1 MASKPTPTPPVT
13 ELFRMPDQDD
23 LLGESGITG
32 GTAQP
37 ISPSEPYLL
46 PSIPPPT
53 AEQPQPTPPVTGLF
67 YMPTQDDLPDSDGE
81 IVENFQEHPQS
92 ILLTTSIRP
101 WLEQLHPDGKF
112 IIGQNNGIYWDL
124 TTARSDTPV
133 RGAIA
138 PDWFY
143 IPNVPQDYDQRPRRS
158 YVLWHDRTL
167 PLIVLEFVSRG
178 KGRKERSRTP
188 FKGKMWIYEN
198 IGVRYYG
205 IFDVRRATLD
215 VYMLEDGAYTPLLP
229 NAHDRY
235 PIPEM
240 QVELGLWRGSYLS
253 KDVIWLRWWALA
265 GEMLPTGEERAEQ
278 EAARAA
284 AERERAE
291 QEAAHAK
298 REYERAER
306 LAARLREAGIDP
318 DA

>member
-1 MASKPTPTPPVT
+1 MPDQDELSGGSGFTGGIALPPSPPEPHAPPSAPHPASEQPLPTPPV
-13 ELFRMPDQDD
+13 
-23 LLGESGITG
+23 S
-32 GTAQP
+32 
-37 ISPSEPYLL
+37 
-46 PSIPPPT
+46 
-53 AEQPQPTPPVTGLF
+53 GLF

-112 IIGQNNGIYWDL
+112 MIGQNSGIYWDL

-143 IPNVPQDYDQRPRRS
+143 VPNVPQDYNKQPRRS

-167 PLIVLEFVSRG
+167 PLIVLEFISRG
-178 KGRKERSRTP
+178 TGRKERSRTP
-188 FKGKMWIYEN
+188 LKGKLWVYEN

-205 IFDVRRATLD
+205 IFDARRAILD
-215 VYMLEDGAYTPLLP
+215 VYILEGDEYIPMLP
-229 NAHDRY
+229 NEQGHY

-253 KDVIWLRWWALA
+253 KDVMWLRWWELDGA
-265 GEMLPTGEERAEQ
+265 MLPTGEERAEQ

-291 QEAAHAK
+291 QEAARAE

-306 LAARLREAGIDP
+306 LATLLREAGIDP

>member
-1 MASKPTPTPPVT
+1 
-13 ELFRMPDQDD
+13 
-23 LLGESGITG
+23 
-32 GTAQP
+32 
-37 ISPSEPYLL
+37 
-46 PSIPPPT
+46 
-53 AEQPQPTPPVTGLF
+53 
-67 YMPTQDDLPDSDGE
+67 MPTQDDLPDSDGE

-112 IIGQNNGIYWDL
+112 MIGQNSGIYWDL

-143 IPNVPQDYDQRPRRS
+143 VPNVPQDYNEQPRRS

-167 PLIVLEFVSRG
+167 PLIVLEFISRG
-178 KGRKERSRTP
+178 TGRKERSRTP
-188 FKGKMWIYEN
+188 LKGKLWVYEN

-205 IFDVRRATLD
+205 IFDARRAILD
-215 VYMLEDGAYTPLLP
+215 VYVLEGNEYIPILP
-229 NAHDRY
+229 NEQDRY

-253 KDVIWLRWWALA
+253 KDVMWLRWWELG

-278 EAARAA
+278 EAARAV

-291 QEAAHAK
+291 QEAARAN

-306 LAARLREAGIDP
+306 LATLLREAGIDP